1 MTVQKET
8 KSHPD
13 VLNYPFIYP
22 VLNYNNLPLY
32 DMYIEKMKIKRLK
45 NIDLLSETFY

>member
-22 VLNYNNLPLY
+22 VLNYNKSSIVWHVHWEN
-32 DMYIEKMKIKRLK
+32 E
-45 NIDLLSETFY
+45 N